1 MSRRPEGSA
10 RDRRLQVAQ
19 LRLCNQK
26 IVELESQLAGLQVE
40 MTAAIYYLRAHES
53 RLVAQRSR
61 LEAFEVRLGGHEG
74 ELQRLHEA
82 TQNIISSNLWKRAG
96 RMGHFA
102 RKLTGR
108 K

>member
-40 MTAAIYYLRAHES
+40 MTAAIDYLRAHES
-53 RLVAQRSR
+53 RLVTQRSR
-61 LEAFEVRLGGHEG
+61 LEAFEVRLDGHEG
-74 ELQRLHEA
+74 ELKWLHEA
-82 TQNIISSNLWKRAG
+82 TQNILSSKLWKMAG
-96 RMGHFA
+96 RMGQFA
-102 RKLTGR
+102 RKITGR